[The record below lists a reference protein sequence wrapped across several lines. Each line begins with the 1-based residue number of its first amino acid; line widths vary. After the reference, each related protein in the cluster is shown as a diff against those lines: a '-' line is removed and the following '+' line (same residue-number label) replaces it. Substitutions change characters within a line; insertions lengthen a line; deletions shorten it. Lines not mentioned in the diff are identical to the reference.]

1 MKAFVKLG
9 LKLYLKL
16 CIILELKGV
25 ETLLKMHKHQCR
37 VDLVSGQQIFPPAFY
52 WVHLRS
58 SESNPAL
65 MCSLTC
71 LKMLTCTTF
80 FRLGTLFSLE
90 CSYFVLCTYQIVT
103 EVIKHWTYWATQIT
117 ITTVSSRGWY
127 WCLMCGS
134 TPCRKKWLFPV
145 FLWEVETAWRDQRS
159 EGKSLWHSVIKAQDN

>member
-80 FRLGTLFSLE
+80 FRLGLSRAGPGFTAG
-90 CSYFVLCTYQIVT
+90 
-103 EVIKHWTYWATQIT
+103 HWKLNSVQKLLHFTSAAPICFIT
-117 ITTVSSRGWY
+117 
-127 WCLMCGS
+127 
-134 TPCRKKWLFPV
+134 
-145 FLWEVETAWRDQRS
+145 
-159 EGKSLWHSVIKAQDN
+159 